1 MKTLRTEKLSLLTMA
16 SGHLCLNFTE
26 SVGWGDFPAYADEL
40 LRLLNGSVESKADG
54 VELCIWKVR
63 FGGCELRLVYED
75 YPTMISLESS
85 TDEGD
90 SLLVE
95 LHRELEATRGLPP
108 PTPDSPPST
117 PRG

>member
-16 SGHLCLNFTE
+16 SGHVCLNLTE
-26 SVGWGDFPAYADEL
+26 AVGWADFPAYADEL
-40 LRLLNGSVESKADG
+40 IRLLNGSVESKADG

-63 FGGCELRLVYED
+63 FGGCGLRLVYED

-85 TDEGD
+85 TSDGD
-90 SLLVE
+90 SLLFE
-95 LHRELEATRGLPP
+95 LHRKLAATRELPP
-108 PTPDSPPST
+108 PTSDSPPST